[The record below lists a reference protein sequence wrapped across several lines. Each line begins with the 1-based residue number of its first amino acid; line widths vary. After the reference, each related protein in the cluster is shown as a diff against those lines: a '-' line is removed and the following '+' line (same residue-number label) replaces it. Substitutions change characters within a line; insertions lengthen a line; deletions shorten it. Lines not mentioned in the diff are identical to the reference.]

1 MHHYCHLTEEE
12 IKGLSLP
19 KLRAYLDEVKTQID
33 YEIKLHGGEVAE
45 QKEGTI
51 GDIKNLF
58 GWMNGKSMGKK
69 KK

>member
-1 MHHYCHLTEEE
+1 LTEDE

-19 KLRAYLDEVKTQID
+19 KLTAYLDEVKAQID

>member
-19 KLRAYLDEVKTQID
+19 TLRAYLDEVKTQID

-45 QKEGTI
+45 QKEATI

-58 GWMNGKSMGKK
+58 GWMNGKSMRKK

>member
-1 MHHYCHLTEEE
+1 LHHYCHLTEEE

-45 QKEGTI
+45 QKEATI

-58 GWMNGKSMGKK
+58 GWMNGKSMRKK

>member
-1 MHHYCHLTEEE
+1 MTEKE

-19 KLRAYLDEVKTQID
+19 KLHAYLEEVKNQID

-45 QKEGTI
+45 QKKATV

-58 GWMNGKSMGKK
+58 GWMNGSKKGK
-69 KK
+69 

>member
-1 MHHYCHLTEEE
+1 LTEEE

-45 QKEGTI
+45 QKEATI

-58 GWMNGKSMGKK
+58 GWMNGKSMRKK

>member
-1 MHHYCHLTEEE
+1 MTEEE

-19 KLRAYLDEVKTQID
+19 KLHAYLDEVKEQID

-45 QKEGTI
+45 QKEATVN
-51 GDIKNLF
+51 DIKNLF
-58 GWMNGKSMGKK
+58 GWMNGKSMRKK